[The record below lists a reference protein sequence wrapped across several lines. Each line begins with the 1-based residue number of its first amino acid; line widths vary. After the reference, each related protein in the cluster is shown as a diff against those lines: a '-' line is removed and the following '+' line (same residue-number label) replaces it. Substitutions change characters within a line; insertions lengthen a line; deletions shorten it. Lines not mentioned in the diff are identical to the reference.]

1 MADMTDT
8 LKTLRD
14 ELTVKQDAIEAGL
27 APTRAK
33 RDALVA
39 KVQPIE
45 AELRSVNAEIKAGEA
60 PLHDIGNQIAEIARV
75 LGAKTLR
82 NG

>member
-1 MADMTDT
+1 MDMTDT

-14 ELTVKQDAIEAGL
+14 ELTVQRDAIEAGL
-27 APTRAK
+27 TSTRAK

-39 KVQPIE
+39 KIQPIE
-45 AELRSVNAEIKAGEA
+45 AELRIVNAEIKAGEA
-60 PLHDIGNQIAEIARV
+60 PLHDIGNQLAEIARV